1 VTFAGETREEN
12 PYVASLGLQ
21 PGTKSFHSLTVGQ
34 TPAGDFALPLTAI
47 RGGRPG
53 PTVTIIAGIHACE
66 YTGPVTC
73 LRLAEQILP
82 EDLSGTILLVPVVNL
97 RSFELRTPFVS
108 PLDGRNMFTLFP
120 GDSHGSFSEQVT
132 HAIFE
137 HLVRGS
143 DAFFDL
149 HSGDL
154 FEAIPPHVCYQLSG
168 DADVDSRSNALAR
181 LFEIELLN
189 VMGEGIDD
197 VSATST
203 EAGISFRGI
212 PSKFMST
219 GAAAR
224 AGVPAV
230 LLEVGGAGVLD
241 MELVEIEVRG
251 FKSVFQHLGML
262 EGEPAGEF
270 PHTVCYGMYV
280 VTSRY
285 GGIFLPDV
293 APGDHVEAGQRIGE
307 MRDLRGALVAE
318 FDSPL
323 AGVVLMMFTSP
334 VRVSGETLLI
344 LATTDDDAQ

>member
-1 VTFAGETREEN
+1 MTSGSETRRET
-12 PYVASLGLQ
+12 PYIESLGLE

-34 TPAGDFALPLTAI
+34 TPAGDFALPVTAI
-47 RGGRPG
+47 RGVRPG
-53 PTVTIIAGIHACE
+53 PTVTIIAGVHACE
-66 YTGPVTC
+66 YTGPVAC
-73 LRLAEQILP
+73 LRLADEIDP
-82 EDLSGTILLVPVVNL
+82 GSLSGTILIVPVVNL

-120 GDSHGSFSEQVT
+120 GNPDGSFSEQVT
-132 HAIFE
+132 FAIFE

-143 DAFFDL
+143 HAFFDL

-168 DADVDSRSNALAR
+168 DADVDPRSEALAR
-181 LFEIELLN
+181 LFEIDLLN
-189 VMGEGIDD
+189 VMGEGIDE
-197 VSATST
+197 VLGTSDET
-203 EAGISFRGI
+203 GISFRGI
-212 PSKFMST
+212 PSRFMST

-241 MELVEIEVRG
+241 MELVEMEVRG
-251 FKSVFQHLGML
+251 FKNVFRHLGML
-262 EGEPAGEF
+262 EGQAVADI

-280 VTSRY
+280 VSSRY

-293 APGDHVEAGQRIGE
+293 TPGDRVQAGQRNGE
-307 MRDLRGALVAE
+307 MRELRGTVLAE
-318 FDSPL
+318 FQSPL
-323 AGVVLMMFTSP
+323 SGVVLMMFTSP

-344 LATTDDDAQ
+344 LATINDDA